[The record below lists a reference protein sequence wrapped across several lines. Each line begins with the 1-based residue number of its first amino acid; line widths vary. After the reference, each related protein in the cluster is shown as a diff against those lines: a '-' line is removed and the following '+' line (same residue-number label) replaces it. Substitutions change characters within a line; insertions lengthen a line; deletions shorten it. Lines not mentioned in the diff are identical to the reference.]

1 MTQNKI
7 IIKMDPD
14 IAEIIPEYLEM
25 RRAELPQIK
34 IVIANKDLKKLQS
47 IVHKIIGT
55 AASYGFSELGRIAE
69 EIEEAAAINDL
80 IKIEKLFSE
89 WEDYLNNV
97 VLEA

>member
-34 IVIANKDLKKLQS
+34 IVIASKDLKKLQS
-47 IVHKIIGT
+47 IVHKVIGT